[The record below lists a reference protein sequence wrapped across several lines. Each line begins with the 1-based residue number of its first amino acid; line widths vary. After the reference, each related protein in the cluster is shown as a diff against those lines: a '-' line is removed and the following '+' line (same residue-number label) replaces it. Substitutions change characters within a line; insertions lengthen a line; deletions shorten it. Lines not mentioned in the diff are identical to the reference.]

1 MLLLSVV
8 QQLLP
13 MPIWLAA
20 AILALVAEPASLL
33 LQVSG
38 ETRTDCVP
46 LSKDLITQITSG
58 KPITSA
64 IDLALFAAGE
74 VQLNDQHPE
83 LLTYQNDLVKAC
95 NIQ

>member
-1 MLLLSVV
+1 M
-8 QQLLP
+8 
-13 MPIWLAA
+13 IWLAA
-20 AILALVAEPASLL
+20 KFLAILAKSASLLLL

-74 VQLNDQHPE
+74 LQLKCGNDCLGLYRSLH
-83 LLTYQNDLVKAC
+83 VS
-95 NIQ
+95 